1 MRRYDWEG
9 GLVED
14 LSNELED
21 VEDCFDASKEHDGG
35 KKLRVYLGERGDA
48 GGYLC
53 TCRQSQPL
61 GRLVVWLVEIEI
73 IQPSKRVGG
82 NTTRTRCGAQSGP
95 EPSGQ
100 PGRLVT
106 ARLLTARPLQ
116 CYLTRETFGR
126 SDQHH
131 ILHGD
136 FKIA

>member
-35 KKLRVYLGERGDA
+35 KKLKVYLGERGDA

-82 NTTRTRCGAQSGP
+82 NTTRTRRG
-95 EPSGQ
+95 
-100 PGRLVT
+100 
-106 ARLLTARPLQ
+106 ARLA
-116 CYLTRETFGR
+116 ER
-126 SDQHH
+126 SRA
-131 ILHGD
+131 IRAAVKAGYCLLAWVLGD
-136 FKIA
+136 KGDV

>member
-35 KKLRVYLGERGDA
+35 KKLRVYLGERGDS

-53 TCRQSQPL
+53 TCVQSQPL

-82 NTTRTRCGAQSGP
+82 NTTRTRRGARLAERSRAIRAAVKAGDWFP
-95 EPSGQ
+95 DYELPSVIT
-100 PGRLVT
+100 RLVS
-106 ARLLTARPLQ
+106 
-116 CYLTRETFGR
+116 FV
-126 SDQHH
+126 
-131 ILHGD
+131 
-136 FKIA
+136 

>member
-35 KKLRVYLGERGDA
+35 KKQRVYLGGRGDA

-53 TCRQSQPL
+53 TCVQSQPL

-82 NTTRTRCGAQSGP
+82 NTTRTRRG
-95 EPSGQ
+95 
-100 PGRLVT
+100 
-106 ARLLTARPLQ
+106 ARLTERSRAWAAARAGDCSLVYVPLGMLDLPNIWNYN
-116 CYLTRETFGR
+116 CRL
-126 SDQHH
+126 
-131 ILHGD
+131 
-136 FKIA
+136 

>member
-14 LSNELED
+14 LSNELEN
-21 VEDCFDASKEHDGG
+21 VEDCFDARKEHDGG

-53 TCRQSQPL
+53 TCGQSQPL

-82 NTTRTRCGAQSGP
+82 NTTRTRRG
-95 EPSGQ
+95 
-100 PGRLVT
+100 
-106 ARLLTARPLQ
+106 ARLA
-116 CYLTRETFGR
+116 ER
-126 SDQHH
+126 SRAIRAAVKAGYCLLAWVLSDK
-131 ILHGD
+131 GD
-136 FKIA
+136 VWWG